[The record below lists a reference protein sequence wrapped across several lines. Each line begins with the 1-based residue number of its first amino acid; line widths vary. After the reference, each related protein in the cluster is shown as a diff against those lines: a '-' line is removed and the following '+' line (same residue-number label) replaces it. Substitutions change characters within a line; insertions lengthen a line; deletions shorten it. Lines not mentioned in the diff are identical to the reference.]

1 MGKRP
6 RPAIPSDS
14 DDASIDGGDDAT
26 TDGGRGDDDD
36 AHSGGSDAEPA
47 TKRPRASSRQIDGLD
62 EDNIVNG
69 SRVRKPSLK
78 AQVLRE

>member
-6 RPAIPSDS
+6 RPVIPSDS
-14 DDASIDGGDDAT
+14 EDAATDGGDDAT
-26 TDGGRGDDDD
+26 TDGGGGGDDD
-36 AHSGGSDAEPA
+36 AHSGESDAEPA
-47 TKRPRASSRQIDGLD
+47 AKRPRASSRQIDGLN

-78 AQVLRE
+78 ALVLRE